1 MTTTCVRKYALFGA
15 SWLIFGAGVMSSLAC
30 TSMRDSR
37 TANRRIA
44 GPAVAET
51 FEFQAVGDGR
61 YRLSV
66 PVAGLRFEVDRLR
79 RDRHEL
85 FGELT
90 VHCDLPGA
98 RTVDGVLSVGT
109 FNLSSPR
116 ARQERAKLLRE
127 MSDTELDFAVWL
139 EVLSQRTITTERTGQ
154 PAVLLRDIPKPS
166 PDDVLLV
173 DCFPL
178 LMRHPVILFGD
189 GSTAKSY
196 FGLYLAGRLEQ
207 EHGVRVGLFDW
218 ELAGEDHRDRGGR
231 LFGDTTMPAIRYVRC
246 VQPLVH
252 ELDRLKRIV
261 RDEGLDYVILD
272 SVAFACDGPPESAE
286 VAARYF
292 QSVRQLGI
300 LGSLHIA
307 HISKAEGA
315 DQKPFGST
323 FWHNGARATWN
334 VKLSETIPGSNQ
346 ITIGLYNR
354 KANLGGLKPAI
365 GYEIVFTND
374 TTTFKPVNVADVSD
388 LAGHL
393 SVRQRMAHLLR
404 RGAMSPDLVA
414 DEIGADLETVK
425 RTARRYK
432 NQFTVIPGGNLALL
446 EKRAACQ

>member
-1 MTTTCVRKYALFGA
+1 
-15 SWLIFGAGVMSSLAC
+15 
-30 TSMRDSR
+30 
-37 TANRRIA
+37 
-44 GPAVAET
+44 VADV
-51 FEFQAVGDGR
+51 FDFQVVGDGH
-61 YRLSV
+61 YRLIV
-66 PVAGLRFEVDRLR
+66 PDAGLQFDVDRLR
-79 RDRHEL
+79 RERHEL
-85 FGELT
+85 IGELT
-90 VHCDLPGA
+90 VRCDLPGA
-98 RTVDGVLSVGT
+98 RTVDGVLSIGT
-109 FNLSSPR
+109 FNLSSPT
-116 ARQERAKLLRE
+116 ARTQRSKLLRE
-127 MSDTELDFAVWL
+127 NSDSELDFTLFL
-139 EVLSQRTITTERTGQ
+139 EALCLRTITAERTGQ
-154 PAVLLRDIPKPS
+154 PAVLLRDVPPPAS
-166 PDDVLLV
+166 DDVLLV

-178 LMRHPVILFGD
+178 LMRHPVIVFGD

-196 FGLYLAGRLEQ
+196 YGLYLAGRLEQ

-218 ELAGEDHRDRGGR
+218 ELAGEDHRDRLGR
-231 LFGDTTMPAIRYVRC
+231 LFGDTMPAIRYVRC

-252 ELDRLKRIV
+252 ELDRLRRIV

-272 SVAFACDGPPESAE
+272 SVAFACDGPPEAAE

-334 VKLSETIPGSNQ
+334 VKLAETVPGSNQ

-354 KANLGGLKPAI
+354 KANLGGLRPAV
-365 GYEIVFTND
+365 GYEISFTDD
-374 TTTFKPVNVADVSD
+374 TTTFKRVNVADVSD

-404 RGAMSPDLVA
+404 RGAMSPDVVA
-414 DEIGADLETVK
+414 EEIGADPETVK

-432 NQFTVIPGGNLALL
+432 KQFTVIPGGNLALL
-446 EKRAACQ
+446 EKRPA